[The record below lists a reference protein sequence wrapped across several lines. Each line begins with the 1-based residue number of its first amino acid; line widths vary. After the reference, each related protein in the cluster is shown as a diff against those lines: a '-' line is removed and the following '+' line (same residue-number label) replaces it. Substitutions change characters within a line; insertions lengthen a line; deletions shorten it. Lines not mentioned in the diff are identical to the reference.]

1 VEEGEIMP
9 KSQPDSPVPS
19 DDKAT
24 PDTLL
29 HTGSEGP
36 VTAEDMVLAAG
47 RDLSPKNLAWAER
60 RLREDGPTAIE
71 RLLP

>member
-1 VEEGEIMP
+1 MP
-9 KSQPDSPVPS
+9 TSQPDSSSPS
-19 DDKAT
+19 DDRAT
-24 PDTLL
+24 PDSLL

-36 VTAEDMVLAAG
+36 VTVEDMVLAAG

>member
-1 VEEGEIMP
+1 
-9 KSQPDSPVPS
+9 
-19 DDKAT
+19 
-24 PDTLL
+24 
-29 HTGSEGP
+29 